1 MQNLKLT
8 NYIKKSSDDLAN
20 RKETL
25 LFNDVVVFIKDPL
38 PENVSLK
45 SVLSRIE
52 TVLPKH
58 LITNLEAI
66 YVGEFEHLKK
76 REVNAAFQ
84 DGALYISNVQ
94 DDEDDLLDDVIHE
107 IAHSVE
113 EQYGL
118 QIYGDGVIE
127 REFIAKRKQLYNL
140 LRSYDYDVQ
149 KSEFLNVDFS
159 EDFDN
164 LLYKDIGYDKLEHF
178 TMGLFPSNYSVTSL
192 REYFAVG
199 FERYF
204 LNSRTELAKV
214 SPELFNTVEQLVLTG
229 EKNEEEVWLD
239 NEQHHPP
246 Y

>member
-1 MQNLKLT
+1 MHNLKLT

-25 LFNDVVVFIKDPL
+25 LFNDVAVFIKDPL
-38 PENVSLK
+38 PDNVSLK
-45 SVLSRIE
+45 SVLSKIE
-52 TVLPKH
+52 TALPRH

-107 IAHSVE
+107 LAHSVE
-113 EQYGL
+113 EEYGL

-127 REFIAKRKQLYNL
+127 KEFIGKRKQLYNL
-140 LRSYDYDVQ
+140 VRSYDYNV
-149 KSEFLNVDFS
+149 KESEFLKVDFS
-159 EDFDN
+159 EDFDD

-178 TMGLFPSNYSVTSL
+178 TMGLFPSNYSATSL

-204 LNSRTELAKV
+204 LNNRKELSKV
-214 SPELFNTVEQLVLTG
+214 SPELFTTVERLVSMG
-229 EKNEEEVWLD
+229 EEDEEEVWLGSK
-239 NEQHHPP
+239 QHHPS

>member
-1 MQNLKLT
+1 MQNLKLA
-8 NYIKKSSDDLAN
+8 NYIKNSSDNLAN

-25 LFNDVVVFIKDPL
+25 FFNNITVYIKDPL
-38 PENVSLK
+38 PEHVSLK
-45 SVLSRIE
+45 TVLTRVE
-52 TVLPKH
+52 AVLPKR

-113 EQYGL
+113 EEYGL
-118 QIYGDGVIE
+118 QIYGNGIIE
-127 REFIAKRKQLYNL
+127 KEFIGKRKQLYNL

-149 KSEFLNVDFS
+149 KSAFLSVDFS
-159 EDFDN
+159 EDFDD

-214 SPELFNTVEQLVLTG
+214 SPEL
-229 EKNEEEVWLD
+229 
-239 NEQHHPP
+239 
-246 Y
+246 